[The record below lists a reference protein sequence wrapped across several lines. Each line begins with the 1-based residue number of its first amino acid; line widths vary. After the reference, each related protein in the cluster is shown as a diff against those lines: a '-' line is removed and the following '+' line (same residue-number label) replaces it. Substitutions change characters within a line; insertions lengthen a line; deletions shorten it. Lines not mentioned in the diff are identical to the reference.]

1 MTAAGPLDGVRVLD
15 LSRVLAGPHAG
26 RMLVDLGADVIKV
39 EPPEG
44 DLTRFS
50 WPRINSMA
58 TYFAQQNCGKRNI
71 SLDLRKPEAVAI
83 VRSLAG
89 LSDVVLE
96 NFRPGVMTRMGLD
109 PDGLLA
115 EYPRLVIASISGYG
129 QEGPWVGR
137 RAYAPVVQAEAGIT
151 WSQAVARGKA
161 ANDVFSHGDVYTA
174 LECLSALLAAL
185 YQRERTGVGQRVDIA
200 MAETMLAINE
210 HAHWQLNGGEVG
222 DEIPSFAPGDYPVLP
237 TGEGH
242 HIVIS
247 GHPAARGTF
256 ELYIKAA
263 GRPELADDPRFAT
276 PTDRLEHLDEIIEV
290 LGEWTS
296 TFDDIDELEE
306 VLAKH
311 GLAMGV
317 MRTVAEISHTD
328 WARERGAIVE
338 VEDRSGGTLRLPN
351 SPWRFSAAETG
362 LRGRPAYRGE
372 DNRAVLSELLDMSD
386 AELDRLETEGILSSR
401 PPRV

>member
-71 SLDLRKPEAVAI
+71 SLDLRHPEAVAI

-109 PDGLLA
+109 PD
-115 EYPRLVIASISGYG
+115 EP
-129 QEGPWVGR
+129 
-137 RAYAPVVQAEAGIT
+137 
-151 WSQAVARGKA
+151 ARGLSPA
-161 ANDVFSHGDVYTA
+161 RHRVDQRVRAGRPLGRDGAPTHRWCRQRPASRGARQWREARPRTTCSPTA
-174 LECLSALLAAL
+174 TCTPRSNVSPRFWLPCTSESAPAWDSASTSPWP
-185 YQRERTGVGQRVDIA
+185 RPCSPSTSTRTGSSTAARS
-200 MAETMLAINE
+200 ETRSPRSRPATTRSYRP
-210 HAHWQLNGGEVG
+210 A
-222 DEIPSFAPGDYPVLP
+222 
-237 TGEGH
+237 EGH

-276 PTDRLEHLDEIIEV
+276 PTDRIEHLDEIIEV

-328 WARERGAIVE
+328 WAKRARSDRRGGGSVRRHPALAQLAVALLCRAIPASR
-338 VEDRSGGTLRLPN
+338 DGPHT
-351 SPWRFSAAETG
+351 AARTTA
-362 LRGRPAYRGE
+362 PC
-372 DNRAVLSELLDMSD
+372 
-386 AELDRLETEGILSSR
+386 
-401 PPRV
+401 